1 MPNVPYIIRFLVGGM
16 RVGLGFLYVLYYSV
30 FGMLVDMLNEPL
42 VWFAVGGVR
51 FGDGKRF
58 GFFACP

>member
-16 RVGLGFLYVLYYSV
+16 RVGLGFLYVLYDSV

-42 VWFAVGGVR
+42 V
-51 FGDGKRF
+51 
-58 GFFACP
+58 